1 MTRSLTLPT
10 RLPAMTPAA
19 IDKVRALQITEAAR
33 PQVPLE
39 TRHVLHGGMYA
50 RTILLPNGVE
60 LVAAL
65 IKIPTLVI
73 VEGSV
78 MVWLGSMSRWLTGQ
92 TVLPASAG
100 RKQVFYALL
109 DSTITM
115 IFPTAAKTVADAEA
129 CFTDEASLLAS
140 RRADAVSETIITGE

>member
-19 IDKVRALQITEAAR
+19 IDKVRALQVTEAAR

-92 TVLPASAG
+92 TGPTVWPAPG
-100 RKQVFYALL
+100 K
-109 DSTITM
+109 
-115 IFPTAAKTVADAEA
+115 
-129 CFTDEASLLAS
+129 LLAQRGPTRPS
-140 RRADAVSETIITGE
+140 SPRRPSWLGLLT